1 MGGNLPGDDSPGGI
15 WLDFSAF
22 LKDRNNKTIS
32 QATLIITVIIMKKQC
47 LKSWVGIFW
56 VEIQFSRGEFD
67 WKKLFREG
75 GGGVFLIPFRI

>member
-1 MGGNLPGDDSPGGI
+1 
-15 WLDFSAF
+15 
-22 LKDRNNKTIS
+22 
-32 QATLIITVIIMKKQC
+32 MKKQC